1 MAKQFIGELKEN
13 QPVDSTFSVKYKK
26 PPANYKSKQGAWFT
40 AGLSDKTGEIE
51 LRFWGRESTDTVQ
64 SIYDSFK
71 VSDVIRVKGIAKVS
85 MRDNRLEIHVNEG
98 EGALEKAGSYD
109 REDFIPKT
117 KASVDDMMS
126 ELLEVVDD
134 IQNPSLKK
142 LLDAFFRDDSFANE
156 FRNAPAGITM
166 HHAYIGGLLEHTL
179 HVLRIC
185 RTFSEIY
192 PKLDKDLL
200 FTGALLHDIGKTKEY
215 EFTTNIKQSEEGML
229 RGHITIGEEM
239 IMDKIKQMDGFP
251 EDLKIKL
258 AHIMLAHHGNREY
271 GSPVIPAFAEAEA
284 IYFADEADSKIDQH
298 IDTRENPAT
307 DDFRVWS
314 RKLGRPVYLK

>member
-1 MAKQFIGELKEN
+1 MAKQFIGELKEGR
-13 QPVDSTFSVKYKK
+13 PVDSTFSVKYKK

-51 LRFWGRESTDTVQ
+51 LRFWGRQDAESVQ
-64 SIYDSFK
+64 KAYESFK
-71 VSDVIRVKGIAKVS
+71 VSDVVHVKGIAKIS
-85 MRDNRLEIHVNEG
+85 MRDGRLEIHVNEG
-98 EGALEKAGSYD
+98 EGMVKKAGSYD

-117 KASVDDMMS
+117 KANVDDMMA
-126 ELLEVVDD
+126 ELLGVVDGL
-134 IQNPSLKK
+134 QNQHLKQ
-142 LLDAFFRDDSFANE
+142 LLDAFFRDEPFANE

-200 FTGALLHDIGKTKEY
+200 FAGALLHDVGKTREY
-215 EFTTNIKQSEEGML
+215 EFTTNIKQTERGML
-229 RGHITIGEEM
+229 RGHINMGEEM
-239 IMDKIKQMDGFP
+239 IMDKIKHIQGFP
-251 EDLKIKL
+251 DDLKMKL
-258 AHIMLAHHGNREY
+258 AHIMLAHHGKREY

-284 IYFADEADSKIDQH
+284 IYYADEADSKIDQH
-298 IDTRENPAT
+298 IDTKENPAT

>member
-1 MAKQFIGELKEN
+1 MAKQFISELKDGK
-13 QPVDSTFSVKYKK
+13 PVDSTFSVKYKK

-40 AGLSDKTGEIE
+40 VGLSDKTGEIE
-51 LRFWGRESTDTVQ
+51 LRFWGRQDVESVKKA
-64 SIYDSFK
+64 YESFN
-71 VSDVIRVKGIAKVS
+71 VSDVLHVRAVAKIS
-85 MRDNRLEIHVNEG
+85 MRDGRLEIHLNEG
-98 EGALEKAGSYD
+98 EGLLEKAGSYD

-117 KASVDDMMS
+117 KNNIDDMMA
-126 ELLEVVDD
+126 EFIKTIDD
-134 IQNPSLKK
+134 IQNPHLKQLLESLFKEE
-142 LLDAFFRDDSFANE
+142 SFANE

-179 HVLRIC
+179 HVLNIVK
-185 RTFSEIY
+185 TFLKLY

-200 FTGALLHDIGKTKEY
+200 FAGAMLHDIGKTREY
-215 EFTTNIKQSEEGML
+215 EFTTNIKQTEEGML

-239 IMDKIKQMDGFP
+239 IMDKIKHIPGFP
-251 EDLKIKL
+251 TDLKHKI
-258 AHIMLAHHGNREY
+258 AHIMLSHHGNREY

-284 IYFADEADSKIDQH
+284 IYYADEADSKIDQH
-298 IDTRENPAT
+298 IDTKENPAT